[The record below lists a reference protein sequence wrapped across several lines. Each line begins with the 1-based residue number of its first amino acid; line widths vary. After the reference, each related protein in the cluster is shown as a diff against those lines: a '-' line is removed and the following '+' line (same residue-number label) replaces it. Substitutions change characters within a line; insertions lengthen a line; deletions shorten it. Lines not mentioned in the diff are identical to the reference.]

1 MAQPEFNQF
10 SSVIHHI
17 VTLLVSPLWGL
28 RVSRRSRLG
37 GEALIIDVYQADVG
51 QLLNEICHDL
61 REPVG
66 TIRATAATALAGSG
80 LETQVRRRL
89 EQIAGQA
96 DWLASII
103 NDCIRTECQDGG
115 DGTGDCLANVMHVV
129 NEAVAA
135 CRLTWPGDLSVTSPH
150 EPVVCAVNPVVL
162 RRVISNVLSNAT
174 RAAGPSGV
182 VAVEIKRDRSM
193 TVVMVEDSGPGFG
206 MIPPGYGIGLA
217 EVASNVIKYGGRLEC
232 RRGARGGAIVSLWF
246 R

>member
-1 MAQPEFNQF
+1 M
-10 SSVIHHI
+10 
-17 VTLLVSPLWGL
+17 
-28 RVSRRSRLG
+28 
-37 GEALIIDVYQADVG
+37 ALIIDVYESDVG

-66 TIRATAATALAGSG
+66 TIRATAAAALAGS
-80 LETQVRRRL
+80 EPDIQVRRRL

-103 NDCIRTECQDGG
+103 NDCMRTECQDGG
-115 DGTGDCLANVMHVV
+115 ERTGDRPANVMHVV

-150 EPVVCAVNPVVL
+150 EPVLCAVHPVIL
-162 RRVISNVLSNAT
+162 RRLISNVLSNAT
-174 RAAGPSGV
+174 RAAGPFGV
-182 VAVEIKRDRSM
+182 VRVEIKRDRGM
-193 TVVMVEDSGPGFG
+193 TMVMVEDSGPGFG

-217 EVASNVIKYGGRLEC
+217 EVASNVIKHDGQLEC
-232 RRGARGGAIVSLWF
+232 RRGARGGARVSLWF

>member
-1 MAQPEFNQF
+1 
-10 SSVIHHI
+10 V
-17 VTLLVSPLWGL
+17 
-28 RVSRRSRLG
+28 
-37 GEALIIDVYQADVG
+37 ALIIDVYEADVG
-51 QLLNEICHDL
+51 ELLNEICHDL

-66 TIRATAATALAGSG
+66 TIRATAAAALAGSEM
-80 LETQVRRRL
+80 ETEVRLRL

-103 NDCIRTECQDGG
+103 NDCIRTECQDAGE
-115 DGTGDCLANVMHVV
+115 GTGDCPANVVHVV

-135 CRLTWPGDLSVTSPH
+135 CRLAWPGDLSVTSPH
-150 EPVVCAVNPVVL
+150 EPVLCAVNPVVL

-206 MIPPGYGIGLA
+206 LIPPGYGIGLA
-217 EVASNVIKYGGRLEC
+217 EVASIVIKYDGKLEC
-232 RRGARGGAIVSLWF
+232 RRGARGGARVSLWLPQF
-246 R
+246 

>member
-1 MAQPEFNQF
+1 
-10 SSVIHHI
+10 
-17 VTLLVSPLWGL
+17 
-28 RVSRRSRLG
+28 
-37 GEALIIDVYQADVG
+37 LITDVYQTYVG
-51 QLLNEICHDL
+51 QVLNEICHDL

-66 TIRATAATALAGSG
+66 TIRATAASALADSE

-103 NDCIRTECQDGG
+103 DDCIRTECQDGG
-115 DGTGDCLANVMHVV
+115 EGTGDCPANVMRVV

-135 CRLTWPGDLSVTSPH
+135 CRLTWPGDLSLTSPH
-150 EPVVCAVNPVVL
+150 EPVLCTVHPVIL

-217 EVASNVIKYGGRLEC
+217 EVASNIIKYDGKLEC
-232 RRGARGGAIVSLWF
+232 RRGARGGARVSLWLPYV
-246 R
+246 

>member
-1 MAQPEFNQF
+1 
-10 SSVIHHI
+10 
-17 VTLLVSPLWGL
+17 
-28 RVSRRSRLG
+28 
-37 GEALIIDVYQADVG
+37 LIIDVSQADVG
-51 QLLNEICHDL
+51 ELLNEICHDL

-66 TIRATAATALAGSG
+66 TIRATAAAALAGSE

-115 DGTGDCLANVMHVV
+115 DGTGDCPADVTHVV

-150 EPVVCAVNPVVL
+150 EPVLCAVNPVVL

-206 MIPPGYGIGLA
+206 MIAPGYGIGLA
-217 EVASNVIKYGGRLEC
+217 KVASNVIKNGGKLEC
-232 RRGARGGAIVSLWF
+232 RRGARGGARVSLWLPYV
-246 R
+246 

>member
-1 MAQPEFNQF
+1 M
-10 SSVIHHI
+10 
-17 VTLLVSPLWGL
+17 
-28 RVSRRSRLG
+28 
-37 GEALIIDVYQADVG
+37 IIDVYQADVG
-51 QLLNEICHDL
+51 ELLNEICHDL

-66 TIRATAATALAGSG
+66 TIRATAAAALAGSE

-193 TVVMVEDSGPGFG
+193 TAVMVEDSGPGFG
-206 MIPPGYGIGLA
+206 MIPPGHGIGLA
-217 EVASNVIKYGGRLEC
+217 EVASNVIKYGGKLEC
-232 RRGARGGAIVSLWF
+232 RRGARGGALVSLWF

>member
-1 MAQPEFNQF
+1 
-10 SSVIHHI
+10 V
-17 VTLLVSPLWGL
+17 
-28 RVSRRSRLG
+28 
-37 GEALIIDVYQADVG
+37 ALIIDVYEADVG

-66 TIRATAATALAGSG
+66 TIRATAAAALAGSEP
-80 LETQVRRRL
+80 ETQVRRRL
-89 EQIAGQA
+89 EQIVGQA

-115 DGTGDCLANVMHVV
+115 ESTGDPPANVMHVV

-135 CRLTWPGDLSVTSPH
+135 CRLTWPGELSVISPH
-150 EPVVCAVNPVVL
+150 EPVLCAVHPVTL

-193 TVVMVEDSGPGFG
+193 TMVVVEDSGPGFG
-206 MIPPGYGIGLA
+206 MIPPGHGIGLA
-217 EVASNVIKYGGRLEC
+217 EVASNVIRYGGKLEC
-232 RRGARGGAIVSLWF
+232 RRGARGGALVSLWF

>member
-1 MAQPEFNQF
+1 M
-10 SSVIHHI
+10 
-17 VTLLVSPLWGL
+17 
-28 RVSRRSRLG
+28 
-37 GEALIIDVYQADVG
+37 IIDVYESDVG
-51 QLLNEICHDL
+51 ELLNEICHDL

-66 TIRATAATALAGSG
+66 TIRVTAAAALAGSQ

-103 NDCIRTECQDGG
+103 DDCIRTECQDGG
-115 DGTGDCLANVMHVV
+115 DGTGDCTANLMHVV

-135 CRLTWPGDLSVTSPH
+135 CRLTWPGGLSVTSPH
-150 EPVVCAVNPVVL
+150 EPVLCAVNPVVL

-182 VAVEIKRDRSM
+182 VAVDIKRDRSM

-217 EVASNVIKYGGRLEC
+217 EVVSNVIKYGGKLEC
-232 RRGARGGAIVSLWF
+232 RRGARGGARVSLWLPQF
-246 R
+246 